1 MRKNVRRSKVPKA
14 QKKQKFPQQL
24 KTASTLSGPRIMP
37 DELDTRL
44 LYRNL
49 FLLNNVGGGFAAKEF
64 KSNDAYDVD
73 PALGSTET
81 LGFDEYAALYSYYRV
96 IGISWKLVVSN
107 ADVTP
112 SNVYV
117 LNSNLSPSTAGTNYL
132 LYSSNP
138 YCYSHLLGPSTGDS
152 NHTFKGSLSFSRLLG
167 SNNVETADSFRAV
180 TTGNP
185 VDLLYFSIGVDT
197 TAAGGTLPNGVVCD
211 LSLTLHVRF
220 YGREIDLALAA
231 VMARMERLRTQRE
244 KAEIQK
250 KLCPS
255 SGITGT
261 CTRLKRDKT
270 A

>member
-1 MRKNVRRSKVPKA
+1 MHKKSRRSKQAAKA
-14 QKKQKFPQQL
+14 SKKQKFSQQV

-64 KSNDAYDVD
+64 QSNCAYDVD
-73 PALGSTET
+73 PTLGSTET

-96 IGISWKLVVSN
+96 VGISWKLVVSN

-138 YCYSHLLGPSTGDS
+138 YCYSHLLGAVTGDT
-152 NHTFKGSLSFSRLLG
+152 NHVFRGKLSFSRLLG

-185 VDLLYFSIGVDT
+185 VDKLYFSIGVDT
-197 TAAGGTLPNGVVCD
+197 TAAAGTLPNGVVCD
-211 LSLTLHVRF
+211 LSLTMHVRF
-220 YGREIDLALAA
+220 YGREIDLALPA
-231 VMARMERLRTQRE
+231 MLSRLTLLKTKRE
-244 KAEIQK
+244 KDEIEK
-250 KLCPS
+250 KSNP
-255 SGITGT
+255 
-261 CTRLKRDKT
+261 DKSVVGCYRVKH
-270 A
+270 